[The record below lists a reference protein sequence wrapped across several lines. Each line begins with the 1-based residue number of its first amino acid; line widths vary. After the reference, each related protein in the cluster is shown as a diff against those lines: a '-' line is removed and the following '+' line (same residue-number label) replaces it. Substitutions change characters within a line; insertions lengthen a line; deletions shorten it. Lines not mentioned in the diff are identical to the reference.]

1 MIFLTETKSKIC
13 FLYEGFNCT
22 RKSGVKKSMGIRD
35 IKGGGSPTLV
45 DYPTQLTLMTWI
57 STANTS
63 EKYERTQQGNL
74 LQMPF

>member
-1 MIFLTETKSKIC
+1 MKDSIAQE
-13 FLYEGFNCT
+13 
-22 RKSGVKKSMGIRD
+22 KSGVKKSMGICA
-35 IKGGGSPTLV
+35 IKRGWGGVGGPMLV
-45 DYPTQLTLMTWI
+45 DYPTQLTLVTWI